1 MVFILIGEGII
12 LETAIKF
19 LIKKKFS
26 KKIIIFSI
34 DSKRFKKKYS
44 FKKIIYKNLST
55 FKKFSSNLPNNID
68 FLLSLN
74 SRFIFTNKILKKIR
88 YAAINFHPGTLPK
101 YGGLFCHQWAIRN
114 GEKKI
119 NLNFHKIIEKLDA
132 GPIILKK
139 KIDIKNNDTGLTLWK
154 KCLQDGSILLIKLLK
169 AIEKNPNLKL
179 TPQKEK
185 NIKIYTYKKA
195 TESKINW
202 KWSPKKLINFCRASD
217 YKPFKSPTYEPIIN
231 LKTGPKVILKIVES
245 KKILFKRSAKPGDYL
260 NISNNCKIVK
270 CGVNSQS
277 VKVFYQ

>member
-26 KKIIIFSI
+26 KKIIAFSI
-34 DSKRFKKKYS
+34 DFERFKKKYK
-44 FKKIIYKNLST
+44 FKKIIFKNLSS
-55 FKKFSSNLPNNID
+55 FKKYSSNLSNEVD

-74 SRFIFTNKILKKIR
+74 SRFIFKNKFLKKIR
-88 YAAINFHPGTLPK
+88 YAAINFHPGTLPE

-119 NLNFHKIIEKLDA
+119 NLNFHKIVKKLDA

-139 KIDIKNNDTGLTLWK
+139 KIDIKKNDTGLTLWK
-154 KCLQDGSILLIKLLK
+154 RCIENGSILVTKLLK
-169 AIEKNPNLKL
+169 NIEKNPNLKYSS
-179 TPQKEK
+179 QKEK

-195 TESKINW
+195 IESKINW

-231 LKTGPKVILKIVES
+231 LKTGPKVILKIVEF
-245 KKILFKRSAKPGDYL
+245 KKILFTRSAKPGDSLYF
-260 NISNNCKIVK
+260 SNNCRIVK